1 MCEVIKK
8 LFNEPYEIQ
17 NMVLSRWSNMDSLD
31 REMTIEINGKLYSDL
46 PVDIIYLINSLIE
59 EKNNKK

>member
-31 REMTIEINGKLYSDL
+31 REMTIEINGKLYNDL
-46 PVDIIYLINSLIE
+46 PVDIISLINSLIE

>member
-17 NMVLSRWSNMDSLD
+17 NMVLSRWSNTDNLD
-31 REMTIEINGKLYSDL
+31 REVSIEINGKRYNDL
-46 PVDIIYLINSLIE
+46 PMDIIYLINSLIE

>member
-17 NMVLSRWSNMDSLD
+17 NMVLSRWSNTDNLD
-31 REMTIEINGKLYSDL
+31 REVSIEINGKRYNDL
-46 PVDIIYLINSLIE
+46 PMDVVYLINSLIE

>member
-1 MCEVIKK
+1 
-8 LFNEPYEIQ
+8 
-17 NMVLSRWSNMDSLD
+17 MDSLD
-31 REMTIEINGKLYSDL
+31 REMTIEINGKLYNDL

>member
-17 NMVLSRWSNMDSLD
+17 NMVLSRWSNTDNLD
-31 REMTIEINGKLYSDL
+31 REVSIEINGKRYNDL
-46 PVDIIYLINSLIE
+46 PMDVVYLINSLIE
-59 EKNNKK
+59 EKKNKK

>member
-31 REMTIEINGKLYSDL
+31 REMTIEINGKLYNDL

>member
-17 NMVLSRWSNMDSLD
+17 NMVLSRWSNTDNLD
-31 REMTIEINGKLYSDL
+31 RETSIEINGKRYNDL
-46 PVDIIYLINSLIE
+46 PMDIIYLINSLIE